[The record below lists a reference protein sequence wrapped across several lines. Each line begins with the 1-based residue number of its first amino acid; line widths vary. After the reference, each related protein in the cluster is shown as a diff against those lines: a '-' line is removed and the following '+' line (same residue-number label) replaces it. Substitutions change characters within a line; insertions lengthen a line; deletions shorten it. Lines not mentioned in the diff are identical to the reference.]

1 MALFI
6 DFDLPPVLCLLLE
19 KTQPAE
25 EMVDGGYDLS
35 EVDLIVQYLF
45 QVLLLKSILNP
56 SFWKLPSSRHEV
68 YCLGGR
74 SSSNKNPITIPG

>member
-35 EVDLIVQYLF
+35 EMD
-45 QVLLLKSILNP
+45 
-56 SFWKLPSSRHEV
+56 PSSDICFKPPWV
-68 YCLGGR
+68 VLV
-74 SSSNKNPITIPG
+74 SSQSVGHTRL